1 MRKLIHTF
9 LAFIALSLFA
19 GNVYAG
25 SMTIKIEQPKSPT
38 NLTSLNVNF
47 VVLDYAANGA
57 ITARCWKKGPGDGGF
72 SQFGS
77 DMAITTGGNSANC
90 VADGSSFSS
99 EGTYQYYVTAEN
111 TGETVTS
118 DTVSVERKTSGGPDT
133 PTNYSKSRVNI
144 CDYKINFRTADDGGK
159 TVKVEVY
166 RSGETSFSADPGS
179 RVDTITIGS
188 NTDGSST
195 TTPPNCNQ
203 EFYFAVRAFDSI
215 GNGSGLVGDSVTV
228 TVGGTTTTTTTT
240 TGSAG
245 AGAIPAGTGGNILG
259 VETAGAPTGPS
270 GAILGEEAS
279 SSPTPSEDYTPP
291 TPNLFTGKN
300 LGWGVLGIAGIL
312 LVVWLLR
319 KKQD

>member
-1 MRKLIHTF
+1 MRKLIHTVLTF
-9 LAFIALSLFA
+9 LALTLFA
-19 GNVYAG
+19 GTVYAG

-47 VVLDYAANGA
+47 VVLDYTANGA
-57 ITARCWKKGPGDGGF
+57 ITARCYKKGPGEAGF

-77 DMAITTGGNSANC
+77 DIAISAGGNSVNC
-90 VADGSSFSS
+90 VADSSSFSS
-99 EGTYQYYVTAEN
+99 EGTYQYYVTAAN
-111 TGETVTS
+111 AGETVTS
-118 DTVSVERKTSGGPDT
+118 DTVNVERKTSGGPDT
-133 PTNYSKSRVNI
+133 PTNYSKSRVNV
-144 CDYKINFRTADDGGK
+144 CDYKISFRTADDGGK

-166 RSGETSFSADPGS
+166 RSGDTSFTADAGS

-228 TVGGTTTTTTTT
+228 TVAGTTTTTTTT
-240 TGSAG
+240 TGSG
-245 AGAIPAGTGGNILG
+245 QQGAIPAGTGGNILG
-259 VETAGAPTGPS
+259 AEAPGGSTGAS
-270 GAILGEEAS
+270 GAILGEEATA
-279 SSPTPSEDYTPP
+279 SPTPSGAYAAP
-291 TPNLFTGKN
+291 TPNLFTAKN

-319 KKQD
+319 RKQD